1 VATFQHLGV
10 YAYRPAALR
19 RWLAFPR
26 ADEDLEQTRPL
37 RHGMR
42 IGVALLED
50 AVPHGIDT
58 RDDLRL
64 AEALL

>member
-1 VATFQHLGV
+1 
-10 YAYRPAALR
+10 
-19 RWLAFPR
+19 
-26 ADEDLEQTRPL
+26 
-37 RHGMR
+37 MR